1 MKHFRA
7 ALLCALSL
15 ASPAATQPAP
25 SDPASLHVDAA
36 PASPSVEARLQEIR
50 ERVQAAATY
59 PESARMRGAS
69 GETRVAFEIETNGRP
84 VKIEIVRSSGSVA
97 LDRAAEQA
105 VRDAGALPRVI
116 GRVNV
121 PVRFAL
127 VGQR

>member
-1 MKHFRA
+1 VKRFA
-7 ALLCALSL
+7 TALLCALAL

-25 SDPASLHVDAA
+25 SEQARPHLDAA
-36 PASPSVEARLQEIR
+36 PPSPSLEARLLEIR
-50 ERVQAAATY
+50 ERVQAAASY

-69 GETRVAFEIETNGRP
+69 GETRVAFEIETDGRP
-84 VKIEIVRSSGSVA
+84 VGIEVVRSSGSVA